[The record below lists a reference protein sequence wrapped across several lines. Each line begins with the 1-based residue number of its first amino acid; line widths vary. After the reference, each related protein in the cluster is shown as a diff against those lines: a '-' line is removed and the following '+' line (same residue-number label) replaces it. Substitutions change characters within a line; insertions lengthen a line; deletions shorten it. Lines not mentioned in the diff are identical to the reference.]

1 MIRYFGSLV
10 ALALIPLLCTACET
24 KQKVEE
30 SVEQIGKSISDSTD
44 EVRARANDEINNNT
58 SAVEQNANTE
68 QSHETT
74 TDDEE
79 DKEHSGH

>member
-30 SVEQIGKSISDSTD
+30 SVEQIGKSISESSD
-44 EVRARANDEINNNT
+44 EVRARANDEIKNGADT
-58 SAVEQNANTE
+58 SEVKDNAD

-74 TDDEE
+74 TEE
-79 DKEHSGH
+79 EGDKEHSGH